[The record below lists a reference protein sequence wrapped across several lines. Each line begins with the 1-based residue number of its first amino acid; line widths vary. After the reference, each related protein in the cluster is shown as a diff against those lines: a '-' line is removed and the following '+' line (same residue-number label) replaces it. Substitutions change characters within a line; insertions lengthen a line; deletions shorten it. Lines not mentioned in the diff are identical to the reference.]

1 VFRIVQLPPAEARDY
16 LKELLVKQ
24 EACTICSHPPFT
36 GVLLD
41 YFKARDESVEAAQQ
55 LQAALYDTALS
66 ATCSSQNVEKLHAH
80 AQVSQKTLQNAGPR
94 PGTLQRQTYVMAARI
109 LHSRIKGLIEREV
122 FGGNFARARKL
133 MGARVVS
140 RSKAA
145 NPSLKNYAAGAAQE
159 GRKRAKFVR
168 QQVLK
173 IQTKALS
180 DEYKTWLSNPQQR
193 EHLLEKAEQ
202 MAAARQAVSD
212 TVLGADVGGG
222 DEDGQAVDAA
232 NLSERQKARLGQA
245 RLNKSLAAL
254 FKHPAW
260 GQGLRA
266 QDPNTALAASHVLS
280 ENALSEQQ
288 SREESNALFHFD
300 AQVLEN
306 PAAMPSMTR
315 TCQETHGGLCQE
327 ESGSA

>member
-1 VFRIVQLPPAEARDY
+1 
-16 LKELLVKQ
+16 
-24 EACTICSHPPFT
+24 
-36 GVLLD
+36 
-41 YFKARDESVEAAQQ
+41 
-55 LQAALYDTALS
+55 
-66 ATCSSQNVEKLHAH
+66 
-80 AQVSQKTLQNAGPR
+80 
-94 PGTLQRQTYVMAARI
+94 
-109 LHSRIKGLIEREV
+109 
-122 FGGNFARARKL
+122 
-133 MGARVVS
+133 MGALAS
-140 RSKAA
+140 E
-145 NPSLKNYAAGAAQE
+145 PQ
-159 GRKRAKFVR
+159 
-168 QQVLK
+168 
-173 IQTKALS
+173 ALS

-327 ESGSA
+327 ESGSAEAKFLILKSYMITIPTTVLYTVYCIPRY